1 MKRLQAFIFGAALLA
16 VVFGVVA
23 CSQEMSSAEI
33 QAEAKEMG
41 MMTKAEADAMS
52 QGAMMSDDDVMAKAK
67 EMGMMTKEEAD
78 AMMPMAGNR
87 LEQVMGRD
95 KVICASRNDV
105 PGYGSIDPDS
115 KQQRWLRH

>member
-1 MKRLQAFIFGAALLA
+1 MKKLQAFIFGAALLA

-78 AMMPMAGNR
+78 AMMPDETKMVGNR

-105 PGYGSIDPDS
+105 PGYGSIDT
-115 KQQRWLRH
+115 